1 MMPRLTFKN
10 YSSNQHLPLHPQYLE
25 VEKKIRKRLRES
37 QILTPSM
44 EIRSPILSQITLHLD
59 VSLL

>member
-1 MMPRLTFKN
+1 MPRLTLKN
-10 YSSNQHLPLHPQYLE
+10 CSSNRHLPLHPQHLK
-25 VEKKIRKRLRES
+25 VEKKIRKKLRES

-44 EIRSPILSQITLHLD
+44 EILSPILSQITLHLA